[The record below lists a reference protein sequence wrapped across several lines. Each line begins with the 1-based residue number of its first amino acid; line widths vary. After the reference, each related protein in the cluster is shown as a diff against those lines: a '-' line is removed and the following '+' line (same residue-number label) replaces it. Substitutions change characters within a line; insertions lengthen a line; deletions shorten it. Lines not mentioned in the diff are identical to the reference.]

1 MNNITISLSGNPIP
15 VQNTADNQA
24 IPPRP
29 FKVISKTMASNHS
42 VADVAGKFKSAETPR
57 QLAGALGHEELI
69 KLGYPQADADKS
81 YLLATDP
88 HSGEKTVLSLTD
100 MLLLNTQKN
109 KSWLDNSTAPSE
121 KIVLLDSKG
130 QVTGTGRPLSPE
142 TWRTIIWQ
150 VDFKGYYLQHLQQK
164 TATAGYQQDKAFL
177 NKAALIKT
185 YKLAY
190 QSGKL
195 SDSAMQLAARAM
207 GLPQER
213 LGDAASWCS
222 LTASRIKSAR
232 PDADMEIGL
241 VAINGKASTDLLTLR
256 DKKSGQLLLWK
267 PGSSP
272 PLIEFGSVQKL
283 KEYLLRHGDCPQKMQ
298 ALLSHFS
305 RKDTRTDHPFRDFV
319 MAYGV
324 ELALAKMRRGELDP
338 QITAKEQYDP
348 FGEMARRQTARLK
361 SDADTLIVS
370 DVDAGERS
378 IKQRLSDINTLMMV
392 FAPLAAVAPPLAA
405 ATNAA
410 LLASGLTQAGV
421 GGYDIA
427 QGNISEGLLA
437 VADGGI
443 NIALSTI
450 AAASEVNDLSAPPKE
465 TGEVAAPPSKADH
478 LALPETEAD
487 SSAPP
492 EAAKKPS
499 PLLRPTQEQL
509 SAKHY
514 REIEITDADGSKSI
528 GYVRLSN
535 DEIKTLYRFD
545 ANSGS
550 FRQSGQSVDAEGHII
565 GLAGG
570 GRSDAL
576 SWARERWAATDID
589 GFSESERFHVLLM
602 QPDRP
607 HELTE
612 TELYRLLRQ
621 LPEGQRPQLNLVRV
635 HNALAP
641 LLTQRGAEVVA
652 WVRKYWASTA
662 ANSSSATVSTAT
674 TARIERLLAQADKPE
689 GLTCLELYNAL
700 MQLPEAEIPRIS
712 LTTIHNAFMLTNV
725 QARAEVVDW
734 VRKHWAT
741 TAMTS
746 RSMTARVGGLLA
758 HADRPERLSGSELH
772 YALMQLPPEERPLM
786 SLGTVKNTIVL
797 SHVQTR
803 PQVIAWVHNNWAATA
818 SAGSSMTV
826 RIERLTARA
835 DKPEG
840 LSGPELYQAL
850 MQLPPGEKP
859 AVSLGS
865 VQNIFAL
872 SKVEPIP
879 EVVAWV
885 RNNWKTTE
893 VTDPSVRAS
902 MEALLKRTDRPEEL
916 SGQQLYL
923 ALMQL
928 PEGERPAMSLW
939 TVQNALA
946 QSNVQPAPEVLAWV
960 RNHWAAT
967 AAASPFTASRI
978 EALLARGDRPKWI
991 SGPELYNA
999 LIELPPDQRPAVSPG
1014 TVKDA
1019 VALTNVQIRQEV
1031 MAWVANHWP
1040 STVEAGSSVR
1050 ARIGALLAREDL
1062 PQGLS
1067 SAELYKALKQL
1078 PTGKKTQMSL
1088 ASVHDAFRQSNVRAR
1103 SEVIAWVHNH
1113 WASTAASGRS
1123 VNLRIEFL
1131 LAQPGKPGGISGPQ
1145 LHNALMRLPKG
1156 ERPQVSEKTV
1166 QKILS
1171 LSYVTASQEVNEW
1184 VSNHWAATAAINLS
1198 SSARISRL
1206 LTRSD
1211 TPARISTA
1219 QLYKALMQLPEKEKP
1234 QVSLGT
1240 VQNILARTKP
1250 GIPLNFV
1257 GIEYPGTGNVM
1268 ENPGPLA
1275 KRLRP

>member
-24 IPPRP
+24 LPPRP

-42 VADVAGKFKSAETPR
+42 VADAAGKFKSAETPR
-57 QLAGALGHEELI
+57 QLARALGHEELI

-232 PDADMEIGL
+232 PDAGMEIGL

-450 AAASEVNDLSAPPKE
+450 AAASEVKGIAAPPKE
-465 TGEVAAPPSKADH
+465 TEEIATPATTP
-478 LALPETEAD
+478 
-487 SSAPP
+487 
-492 EAAKKPS
+492 AKPQGTR
-499 PLLRPTQEQL
+499 LYPTQQQL

-565 GLAGG
+565 GLPGG
-570 GRSDAL
+570 VRP
-576 SWARERWAATDID
+576 DI
-589 GFSESERFHVLLM
+589 
-602 QPDRP
+602 
-607 HELTE
+607 T
-612 TELYRLLRQ
+612 
-621 LPEGQRPQLNLVRV
+621 
-635 HNALAP
+635 
-641 LLTQRGAEVVA
+641 A
-652 WVRKYWASTA
+652 WVAEHWTSTA
-662 ANSSSATVSTAT
+662 AAGRSVS
-674 TARIERLLAQADKPE
+674 ARIRALLERE
-689 GLTCLELYNAL
+689 GRPAGLSGPQLHTALT
-700 MQLPEAEIPRIS
+700 QLPAGEAP
-712 LTTIHNAFMLTNV
+712 
-725 QARAEVVDW
+725 EV
-734 VRKHWAT
+734 
-741 TAMTS
+741 
-746 RSMTARVGGLLA
+746 
-758 HADRPERLSGSELH
+758 
-772 YALMQLPPEERPLM
+772 
-786 SLGTVKNTIVL
+786 SLGTVQHIL
-797 SHVQTR
+797 GQSHVQAR
-803 PQVIAWVHNNWAATA
+803 PQVIAWVCEHWASTAAAGRLTGARVAMLLQHADTPAGLRGTELHHALKQLPALERPSISLQTIHKVIAQSQAEARSEVIAWVRQHWPSTTAAGRSAAPRIEALFAREDRPRDIAGPELYKALMQLPSGEKPAISLGAVQNTLAQLNVQARPQVINWVQAHWAATA
-818 SAGSSMTV
+818 AAGRSAATRLATLLARADRPEGISGAELYHALAKLPQTERAKVGLGTV
-826 RIERLTARA
+826 KNALARSNIQARQEVIDWVRQHWSATETHSVAARIETLLART

-840 LSGPELYQAL
+840 LSSLELHQAL
-850 MQLPPGEKP
+850 LHLPEADKQGVNLKT
-859 AVSLGS
+859 
-865 VQNIFAL
+865 VQNAL
-872 SKVEPIP
+872 TQSNVHART
-879 EVVAWV
+879 EVIAWV
-885 RNNWKTTE
+885 RKHW
-893 VTDPSVRAS
+893 PSTATPARTVPARI
-902 MEALLKRTDRPEEL
+902 EGLLNQADRPDWISAPEL
-916 SGQQLYL
+916 HS

-928 PEGERPAMSLW
+928 PEGEIPQIKLGA
-939 TVQNALA
+939 VQIALA
-946 QSNVQPAPEVLAWV
+946 QFNVQPRQEVVAWV
-960 RNHWAAT
+960 TAHWAAT
-967 AAASPFTASRI
+967 AKFGRSTVARI
-978 EALLARGDRPKWI
+978 EL
-991 SGPELYNA
+991 
-999 LIELPPDQRPAVSPG
+999 
-1014 TVKDA
+1014 
-1019 VALTNVQIRQEV
+1019 
-1031 MAWVANHWP
+1031 
-1040 STVEAGSSVR
+1040 
-1050 ARIGALLAREDL
+1050 LLAREDRPSRL
-1062 PQGLS
+1062 SGTELHNALMQLSDNTKPVISIGTVKNALALANAQASPQ
-1067 SAELYKALKQL
+1067 
-1078 PTGKKTQMSL
+1078 
-1088 ASVHDAFRQSNVRAR
+1088 VIDWVRQ
-1103 SEVIAWVHNH
+1103 H
-1113 WASTAASGRS
+1113 WASTSAVGPS
-1123 VNLRIEFL
+1123 VGARIEVL
-1131 LAQPGKPGGISGPQ
+1131 LARTDRPAALSGPQ
-1145 LHNALMRLPKG
+1145 LH
-1156 ERPQVSEKTV
+1156 
-1166 QKILS
+1166 
-1171 LSYVTASQEVNEW
+1171 
-1184 VSNHWAATAAINLS
+1184 H
-1198 SSARISRL
+1198 
-1206 LTRSD
+1206 
-1211 TPARISTA
+1211 
-1219 QLYKALMQLPEKEKP
+1219 ALMQLPPNEKP
-1234 QVSLGT
+1234 QVSAATVQIALARSNAAPRAEVVAWLRKHWDSTAATSSLAGT
-1240 VQNILARTKP
+1240 VPTQEARMNLLLARSDRPSGLSGTELHNALTQLAETEKP
-1250 GIPLNFV
+1250 GYGVKRQRVEDPN
-1257 GIEYPGTGNVM
+1257 GN
-1268 ENPGPLA
+1268 
-1275 KRLRP
+1275 K